1 MRGGIMSFI
10 GKLHEISLY
19 GLITNII
26 CLCTGRTDF
35 SILFEAAFHPDGL
48 AMFFQAYLFWA
59 SALFIPLAI
68 IGAFATRFGDEGEG
82 LTFNSDNL
90 FVIAFAHIAEEL
102 LGLFLTPF
110 WFLKDLFTK
119 NLDDGWKVF
128 DYVTYAIE
136 LIFILIGVFII
147 L

>member
-1 MRGGIMSFI
+1 MSFI

-26 CLCTGRTDF
+26 CLCTGRTNF
-35 SILFEAAFHPDGL
+35 STLFEAAFHPEGF

-59 SALFIPLAI
+59 SVAFIPLAI
-68 IGAFATRFGDEGEG
+68 IGAFSTRFADGGEG

-90 FVIAFAHIAEEL
+90 VVIAFAHIAEEL
-102 LGLFLTPF
+102 LGLLLTPF

-119 NLDDGWKVF
+119 KLDDGWKVF
-128 DYVTYAIE
+128 DYITYAIE
-136 LIFILIGVFII
+136 IIFILIGVLLI